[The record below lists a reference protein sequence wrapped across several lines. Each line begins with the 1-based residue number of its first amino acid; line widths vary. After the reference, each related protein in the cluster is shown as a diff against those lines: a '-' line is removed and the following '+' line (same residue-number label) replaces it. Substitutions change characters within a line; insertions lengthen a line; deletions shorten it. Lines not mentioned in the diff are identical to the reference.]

1 MDYAAARLNMIEGQI
16 RPNRVT
22 DEELLAALASVP
34 RELFVPEALRSLA
47 YCDEDI
53 PIGNGRFLME
63 PMVLAQLLQMA
74 AIQPGDTLLDV
85 GCGTGYSSAVAAS
98 LANRVVAVESD
109 KALASRAADV
119 LAELSIGNV
128 TVVEGPLE
136 EGCPKHG
143 PYQAIVL
150 QGAVEFVPPAILQ
163 QLTEGGRLVA
173 VVLHD
178 GVGRAT
184 LMQRTHGAVSGR
196 IIFDA
201 AVARLPGFSRQ
212 PGFIF

>member
-1 MDYAAARLNMIEGQI
+1 MNYAAARQNMIEGQI

-22 DEELLAALASVP
+22 DEELLKALSSVP

-74 AIQPGDTLLDV
+74 AIQPGDTVLDV
-85 GCGTGYSSAVAAS
+85 GCGTGYSSALAAH

-109 KALASRAADV
+109 KALASRAADIF
-119 LAELSIGNV
+119 AELSIDNV
-128 TVVEGPLE
+128 ILFEGSLE
-136 EGCPKHG
+136 EGCPEQG
-143 PYQAIVL
+143 PYQVIIL

-163 QLTEGGRLVA
+163 QLAEGGRLVA

-184 LMQRTHGAVSGR
+184 LMRRTHGMTSGR
-196 IIFDA
+196 VIFDA
-201 AVARLPGFSRQ
+201 AITRLPGFSR
-212 PGFIF
+212 PSGFIF